1 MKTHMG
7 KNLSWFSK
15 VKCMYTSYD
24 LVISLCLYFLDK
36 LQECSWQKV
45 KIRKKGRAD
54 LYVYGQFISL
64 WSGG

>member
-1 MKTHMG
+1 
-7 KNLSWFSK
+7 
-15 VKCMYTSYD
+15 MYTSYD